1 MPTGV
6 CIPGMLDQH
15 VQIVLTEAVCS
26 FRACAVV
33 ACWAWYVLK
42 RVITLK
48 LLMGP
53 QPVTAGSL
61 LLCTSGLCPKA
72 YGGSV
77 PCPFV
82 RCLFL
87 ILVRHSK
94 LGILS
99 RLAVVSARIVQ
110 YHTLDWLIWNNMH
123 GHKIQLG
130 NDQVHELAAPTA

>member
-1 MPTGV
+1 
-6 CIPGMLDQH
+6 
-15 VQIVLTEAVCS
+15 
-26 FRACAVV
+26 
-33 ACWAWYVLK
+33 
-42 RVITLK
+42 
-48 LLMGP
+48 MGP

-77 PCPFV
+77 PCPYL
-82 RCLFL
+82 RWL
-87 ILVRHSK
+87 LVPDNLVIHVK